1 MLNASSFR
9 RRLARS
15 LPFYYGWV
23 IAADTVTV
31 SLTARTVM
39 AVATLSVFVVPM
51 TEELGW
57 SRGLFSG
64 AVSLGGLCAVAI
76 SPLVGRSIDRYGTGL
91 LIAGSSL
98 LTGVFR
104 HRAGTNLG
112 ALGLLFPVH
121 TRPHDIHR
129 LNGAGITHRHQQLVC
144 PSPPPGT
151 GGGCRRQGGRAGYHT
166 AGSPTDNWGME
177 LAHCLV
183 LPGNSLPGSGG
194 FCPRWC

>member
-9 RRLARS
+9 LRLADS

-51 TEELGW
+51 TVELGW

-64 AVSLGGLCAVAI
+64 AVSLGGLGAVAI
-76 SPLVGRSIDRYGTGL
+76 SPLVGRWIDRYGTGV

-98 LTGVFR
+98 LTGILAIGLALISTPWGFYSLYIPGR
-104 HRAGTNLG
+104 MIFGGPLE
-112 ALGLLFPVH
+112 LGLP
-121 TRPHDIHR
+121 
-129 LNGAGITHRHQQLVC
+129 
-144 PSPPPGT
+144 
-151 GGGCRRQGGRAGYHT
+151 T
-166 AGSPTDNWGME
+166 AISN
-177 LAHCLV
+177 
-183 LPGNSLPGSGG
+183 
-194 FCPRWC
+194 